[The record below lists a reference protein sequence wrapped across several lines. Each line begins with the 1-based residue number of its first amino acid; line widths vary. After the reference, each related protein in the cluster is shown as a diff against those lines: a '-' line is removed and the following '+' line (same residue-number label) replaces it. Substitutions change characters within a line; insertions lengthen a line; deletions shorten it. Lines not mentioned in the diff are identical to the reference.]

1 MLTRLLVVANILVFV
16 WTSMNHITDSDQ
28 LLIKYGAMYGP
39 AVASG
44 EWWRIFTAG
53 FLHGGL
59 LHVSFNMFAL
69 WQVGSAVEDLF
80 GTPRMAFIYVLSLI
94 GSGIAIYYFAYND
107 VTIGASG
114 AIFGIFG
121 ALAAAGMRLGPRGR
135 DLVRGM
141 LGIVLINLII
151 GFMVPNISMA
161 GHVGGLI
168 VGFIVGFLV
177 FEPPVSHAPIYVD
190 AEHGD
195 NLIEAELLPPEH
207 APPQEHPR

>member
-80 GTPRMAFIYVLSLI
+80 GTPRMALIYLLSLI
-94 GSGIAIYYFAYND
+94 GSGIAIYEFAYND

-141 LGIVLINLII
+141 LGIVLIKLII
-151 GFMVPNISMA
+151 GFMVPNISMS
-161 GHVGGLI
+161 GHVGGLV
-168 VGFIVGFLV
+168 VGFIVGFLL
-177 FEPPVSHAPIYVD
+177 FEPPVPSAPIYVN

-195 NLIEAELLPPEH
+195 NIIEAELLPPEH
-207 APPQEHPR
+207 PPGTPPR